1 MDWKRRQFTGGPA
14 RGYILTTEPWVTLQQ
29 VAEHL
34 QVSEDTIHRWMQ
46 LKGMPAHRA
55 GRYWRFKL
63 SQVDAWIESGDAAEQ
78 KSSDAGGKGAE

>member
-1 MDWKRRQFTGGPA
+1 
-14 RGYILTTEPWVTLQQ
+14 LTTEPWVTLQQ

-78 KSSDAGGKGAE
+78 KSSDTEGKGEE

>member
-1 MDWKRRQFTGGPA
+1 
-14 RGYILTTEPWVTLQQ
+14 VTLQQ

-46 LKGMPAHRA
+46 LKAMPAHRA

-78 KSSDAGGKGAE
+78 NSSYTPGKAAE